1 MNQATVIYLTNIV
14 IICIL
19 ASMITHYWLRQGRS
33 AAMFF
38 WMLSAW
44 ILALAD
50 VFFAGRPI
58 LPNWAGRIIPTLL
71 VTVGHAGLLM
81 GARKTA
87 SLGTRWWTVG
97 GGILVH
103 AASLVFFL
111 FNGEHSEWRMVFN
124 GMVWAAFSIASY
136 LSLRQGPQVF
146 CNSIFSPARAFLWH
160 GLFHCFRLGF
170 ATLCAMRGWDEA
182 AAWLQVVS
190 DYEVSFFMVAL
201 FVSLLTANLQ
211 MRNEELSHALVEVQT
226 LTGLLPICAWC
237 KKVRN
242 DDGYWQKVEDYL
254 ASRSR
259 LKFTHGICTDCYK
272 EQRPKGLKCTSVQP
286 SSFHGGS

>member
-1 MNQATVIYLTNIV
+1 MEQETIIYLTNIV

-19 ASMITHYWLRQGRS
+19 ASMITQYWLRQGRGT
-33 AAMFF
+33 AMFF

-50 VFFAGRPI
+50 VLFAVRPV
-58 LPNWAGRIIPTLL
+58 LPYWVARTLPTVL
-71 VTVGHAGLLM
+71 VTVGHAGLLLA
-81 GARKTA
+81 ARETA
-87 SLGTRWWTVG
+87 GLKTRWWTVA
-97 GGILVH
+97 LAATVH
-103 AASLVFFL
+103 AAGLLWFL
-111 FNGEHSEWRMVFN
+111 ANAPQSSWRTAFNGV
-124 GMVWAAFSIASY
+124 VWAAFSLASSY
-136 LSLRQGPQVF
+136 SLRQGAKVF
-146 CNSIFSPARAFLWH
+146 SESIFSPCRAFFWH
-160 GLFHCFRLGF
+160 GVFHCFRIVF
-170 ATLCAMRGWDEA
+170 ASLCAVLGWDHA

-211 MRNEELSHALVEVQT
+211 LRNQELSTALAEVHT

-254 ASRSR
+254 TTRSQI
-259 LKFTHGICTDCYK
+259 KFTHGICTDCFN
-272 EQRPKGLKCTSVQP
+272 EQRPPKHECTRAE
-286 SSFHGGS
+286 